1 MLTRDH
7 GLLKARAGQQEATV
21 RLEVV
26 LAVIVG
32 VQLAVVVGE
41 ALPFAGE
48 LVRNTPNE
56 INKIV
61 LVDVP
66 RVLNAAWTA
75 NDRLTLT

>member
-7 GLLKARAGQQEATV
+7 GLLKARVGQQEATV

>member
-1 MLTRDH
+1 MDH
-7 GLLKARAGQQEATV
+7 GLLKARAGQQEAAV

-26 LAVIVG
+26 LAVKVG
-32 VQLAVVVGE
+32 VQLALIVCE

-56 INKIV
+56 INKIIW
-61 LVDVP
+61 VDVP
-66 RVLNAAWTA
+66 RVLNAAWTV